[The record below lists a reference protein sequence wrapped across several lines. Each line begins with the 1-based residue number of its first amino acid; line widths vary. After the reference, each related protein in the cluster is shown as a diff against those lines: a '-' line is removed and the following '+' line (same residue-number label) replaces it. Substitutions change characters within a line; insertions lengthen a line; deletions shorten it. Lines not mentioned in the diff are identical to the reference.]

1 MHLFLR
7 WKHLGSST
15 SKLEIGD
22 IKSMILAAFP
32 VNATEHEAED
42 LHGHKVR
49 WCCQL
54 LWSNMNFDTLNVCFL
69 PYDTLLKHDVVSVL

>member
-1 MHLFLR
+1 MPVGMCCLNHAGGVLDVYAPFLR

-15 SKLEIGD
+15 LFLEIGD

-54 LWSNMNFDTLNVCFL
+54 
-69 PYDTLLKHDVVSVL
+69 